1 MAFCS
6 KFMSG
11 IRKVSSQIDGPLG
24 DIITEITRYTKLIK
38 DSGLIPAGSKVEGWL
53 NTAID
58 EIDPALKA
66 VGGLQ
71 DKVDEWLNENDNT
84 ELERDAKIFKAA
96 AVAAKVADVEV
107 LGNEP
112 KSMIVYETGT
122 IGRIVADKYAA

>member
-1 MAFCS
+1 
-6 KFMSG
+6 MSG

-24 DIITEITRYTKLIK
+24 NIITEITRYTKIVK
-38 DSGLIPAGSKVEGWL
+38 DSGLIPEGSKVEGWL

-58 EIDPALKA
+58 EINPALKG
-66 VGGLQ
+66 VETLK
-71 DKVDEWLNENDNT
+71 DKLDEWLDVNSQT

-96 AVAAKVADVEV
+96 SVAAKVADVEE

-122 IGRIVADKYAA
+122 LGRIVADKYAA